1 MIGEHLY
8 ITRKGK
14 IYKVRILQ
22 FTLSVD
28 RASREK
34 LKYGLSFL
42 CEFENGFVEELEKV
56 AVKAMSEEHLFTH
69 YYELLKKKKR
79 KAAELAKL
87 ADSIHQIEA
96 ILELNKYINL

>member
-14 IYKVRILQ
+14 IYKVTILQ
-22 FTLSVD
+22 FTLSVNT
-28 RASREK
+28 ASREK

-42 CEFENGFVEELEKV
+42 CEFENGFKEVLEKV
-56 AVKAMSEEHLFTH
+56 AVKAKSESELFIH
-69 YYELLKKKKR
+69 YHDLLKKQKR
-79 KAAELAKL
+79 KAAELTKL

-96 ILELNKYINL
+96 ILELNKYIDL